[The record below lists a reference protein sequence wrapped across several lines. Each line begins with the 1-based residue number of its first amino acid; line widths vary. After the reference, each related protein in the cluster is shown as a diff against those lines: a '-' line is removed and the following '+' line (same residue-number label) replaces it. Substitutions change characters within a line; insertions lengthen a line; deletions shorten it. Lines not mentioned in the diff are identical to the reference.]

1 VIDRLH
7 AGESLGTLLLS
18 EKGMLAARK
27 QWLAGHLQTRGR
39 LLLDAGAVRALR
51 SGRTSLLPVGV
62 TAVEGGFRRGEM
74 VVCVGP
80 DGREVARGLA
90 NYAAQDAARIAGK
103 STDEIAGIL
112 GYIDDPEMV
121 HKDNLVLV

>member
-1 VIDRLH
+1 
-7 AGESLGTLLLS
+7 
-18 EKGMLAARK
+18 M
-27 QWLAGHLQTRGR
+27 
-39 LLLDAGAVRALR
+39 R

>member
-1 VIDRLH
+1 
-7 AGESLGTLLLS
+7 
-18 EKGMLAARK
+18 M
-27 QWLAGHLQTRGR
+27 
-39 LLLDAGAVRALR
+39 
-51 SGRTSLLPVGV
+51 
-62 TAVEGGFRRGEM
+62 
-74 VVCVGP
+74 
-80 DGREVARGLA
+80 ARGLA